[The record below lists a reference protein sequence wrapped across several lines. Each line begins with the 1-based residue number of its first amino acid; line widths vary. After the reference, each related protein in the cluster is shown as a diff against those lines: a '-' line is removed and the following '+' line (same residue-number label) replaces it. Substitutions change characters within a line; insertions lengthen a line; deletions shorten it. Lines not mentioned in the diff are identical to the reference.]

1 MMHPKETLSR
11 LDYIDIA
18 KGLGM
23 LTIIWGHVVEFGITN
38 SFVYAFHIPLFFALS
53 GCVFDRERYTNY
65 RQFLTKKIKTLLIPY
80 LLFSFAT
87 WAIWVIYLKLTTNN
101 VEGIYHPLL
110 QTFIAQGSGG
120 YLVHNVPLWFVTC
133 LFVVENI
140 YWVLSKYTPKT
151 IITISVL
158 LAIVGYYLNT
168 DPYCI
173 LYNFDMRE
181 LPWSIEVALSAI
193 IFFGFGHLFIKKY
206 PHTEIINKVIKH
218 KVSSTLMI
226 VLLYIVVLFIA
237 NYNGHVTMGSNILG
251 NPIVFYIGAFC
262 GIIATVMTSIM
273 LSMTK
278 WKFSHVLNFIRWF
291 GRNSYYAMAIHN
303 PIKGVCVMVV
313 IAILSRA
320 HVFNRYIIGSISF
333 LTTLLIT
340 VISIL
345 ILHHIIS
352 FTKQYIKNR

>member
-1 MMHPKETLSR
+1 MHTEKTLSR

-38 SFVYAFHIPLFFALS
+38 SFVYAFHIPLFFVLS

-65 RQFLTKKIKTLLIPY
+65 KQFLTKKIKTLLIPY

-87 WAIWVIYLKLTTNN
+87 WAIWVIYLNLTSDN

-140 YWVLSKYTPKT
+140 YWVLSKYNTKT
-151 IITISVL
+151 IIIFLVL
-158 LAIVGYYLNT
+158 FSIIGYYLNT

-173 LYNFDMRE
+173 LYKFDTRR

-206 PHTEIINKVIKH
+206 PHSEIISKVMSNKIHSVLI
-218 KVSSTLMI
+218 I
-226 VLLYIVVLFIA
+226 VLLYIIVILIA

-251 NPIVFYIGAFC
+251 NPFCFYLGAFC
-262 GIIATVMTSIM
+262 GMIATIMTSIL

-278 WKFSHVLNFIRWF
+278 CNLSRIIKFVKWF

-313 IAILSRA
+313 ISILSRA

-340 VISIL
+340 VISIW

-352 FTKQYIKNR
+352 FTKQHTKNR